1 MGEIPELLT
10 RRTRSEG
17 WLKRGRERGLITGV
31 LPGVNLRA
39 DVASAPYWRARAVM
53 AWRPDAVLC
62 GEFAAQRTF
71 WKELDVGVI
80 EVATRTAVRRES
92 FRFVK
97 RAIPAQLQT
106 QLGWF
111 RIASPALTALD
122 LSLTRGPEAI
132 ERALRSR
139 MVTVEQLDSA
149 LAASPNRSGNADR
162 RRQIADSRTR
172 PWSAAERI
180 AHQLLREAGIG
191 GWVANHPITLDLW
204 TFYLDIAFLNLK
216 LVIEIDGYELHSQ
229 RAVFEQDR
237 ERQNDLVLDRW
248 TVLRF
253 TYRQLTRHPGYVID
267 TIRSGMRVAAEL
279 QRRRATRTRP
289 ESTL

>member
-1 MGEIPELLT
+1 MSEIPELVT
-10 RRTRSEG
+10 RRDHPE
-17 WLKRGRERGLITGV
+17 WWIKRAQHRRLITGA
-31 LPGVNLRA
+31 LPGVLLRT
-39 DVASAPYWRARAVM
+39 DVAPTPYWRARAVM
-53 AWRPDAVLC
+53 AWRPTAVLC

-80 EVATRTAVRRES
+80 EVATRTAVTRDG

-97 RAIPAQLQT
+97 RTIPAALQM

-111 RIASPALTALD
+111 RMVSPALAALD
-122 LSLTRGPEAI
+122 LSLTRGPEVI

-139 MVTVEQLDSA
+139 MVTVEQLEAA
-149 LAASPNRSGNADR
+149 LAASPNRSGNRDR
-162 RRQIADSRTR
+162 RRRIAESRTR

-180 AHQLLREAGIG
+180 AHQLLREAGIR
-191 GWVANHPITLDLW
+191 GWVANHAITVDLW
-204 TFYLDIAFLNLK
+204 TFYLDIAFRDIK
-216 LVIEIDGYELHSQ
+216 LAVEIDGYQLHSQ
-229 RAVFEQDR
+229 RTVFEDDR
-237 ERQNDLVLDRW
+237 ERQNDLVLERW

-279 QRRRATRTRP
+279 HRRRATRTRP
-289 ESTL
+289 PSTL